1 MDQRRLGRSELSIA
15 PLVLGTNV
23 MGWTADERTSFAV
36 LDAFIDHGFNAVD
49 TADVYSR
56 WVKGNDSESERIIG
70 RWLRERRNRDKVVL
84 MTKVGSDLGEDRKG
98 LSAAY
103 VAQAVDASLR
113 RLQTDYIDLYQS
125 HWPDPAIS
133 HEETLEAYGKLIKAG
148 KVRVV
153 GASNYDE
160 DLLNGAIKAG
170 ADNPELPRYE
180 TVQNEFNLYTRDKMQ
195 GAVQDLVIREGMSA
209 ITYYGL
215 ASGFLSGKYRTE
227 ADLKRSVRGE
237 GSIPKYMNEKGF
249 SVLTALD
256 TVGERIGAAPAEIAL
271 AWVAAQPGIA
281 APIASAT
288 SRTQL
293 ESLVR
298 GARLALDAESLALLD
313 AAGQA
318 PTS

>member
-1 MDQRRLGRSELSIA
+1 MDKRRLGRSELSIA

-23 MGWTADERTSFAV
+23 MGWTADEKTSFEV
-36 LDAFIDHGFNAVD
+36 LDAFVDNGFNAVD

-56 WVKGNDSESERIIG
+56 WVPGNDSESERIIG

-84 MTKVGSDLGEDRKG
+84 MTKVGSDMGEDRKG

-103 VAQAVDASLR
+103 IARAVDASLK

-153 GASNYDE
+153 GASNYDH

-180 TVQNEFNLYTRDKMQ
+180 TVQNEFNLYTRDEVQ
-195 GAVQDLVIREGMSA
+195 GAVQALLVKEGMSG

-215 ASGFLSGKYRTE
+215 AAGFLSGKYRTE
-227 ADLKRSVRGE
+227 ADLAQSVRGK
-237 GSIPKYMNEKGF
+237 GSIPKYMNDKGF
-249 SVLTALD
+249 AILAALD
-256 TVGERIGAAPAEIAL
+256 AVGERTGAAPAEIAL

-288 SRTQL
+288 SRAQL
-293 ESLVR
+293 DSLAR
-298 GARLALDAESLALLD
+298 GARLVLDAESLALLD
-313 AAGQA
+313 AAGHA

>member
-103 VAQAVDASLR
+103 IAQAVDASLR

-227 ADLKRSVRGE
+227 TDLKQSVRGE

-249 SVLTALD
+249 SALAALD